1 MHDSRKEYPRS
12 LDATA
17 LLDSRVLVDTR
28 SERTTGHPRLFNV
41 AIAPDGKTVA
51 AGGEGGIIHVIDVTS
66 GDSSLISSPRGNI
79 ESLHFSKSENLLYT
93 CSDHGVIAI
102 RSLLDHSMVRSK
114 ELPSSR
120 GIYCS
125 ILDAVAGILYTGSLN
140 GMIHALNASTLVS
153 MWEWETYQCRGVL
166 SLYQPRSGEECLLA
180 GRVDGV
186 VLKLMAKDH
195 GNGLRDTGVKVH
207 EGPVFSLTPV
217 QSTGKIITA
226 GMDGC
231 ICLLDTREMLIESR
245 IDTRQG
251 KVLDVISVSR
261 NHPVAGAIAG
271 EMVGTSSPPHRLPL
285 ILAAGGDGTIAGYI
299 LDGHGNFIH
308 AGFWWNAHEKTVEK
322 FALDDK
328 HGRLYTVSSDGR
340 MKMWRM
346 ARSPSSEP

>member
-1 MHDSRKEYPRS
+1 MHDSRKEYPPS

-28 SERTTGHPRLFNV
+28 SERTTGYPRLFNV

-51 AGGEGGIIHVIDVTS
+51 AGGEGGAIHVIDVTS

-79 ESLHFSKSENLLYT
+79 ESLHFSKKENLLYD

-102 RSLLDHSMVRSK
+102 RSLSDHSMVRCK

-120 GIYCS
+120 GVYCS

-140 GMIHALNASTLVS
+140 GMIHALDARTLVS
-153 MWEWETYQCRGVL
+153 MWEWQTYHGHGVL
-166 SLYQPRSGEECLLA
+166 SLYQPRPGDECLLA

-186 VLKLMAKDH
+186 VLKLVGKDH
-195 GNGLRDTGVKVH
+195 GNEVMSTGVKVH
-207 EGPVFSLTPV
+207 EGPVFSITPV
-217 QSTGKIITA
+217 QSTEKVITA

-231 ICLLDTREMLIESR
+231 ICLLDTREMLVESR

-251 KVLDVISVSR
+251 KVLDVITVSR
-261 NHPVAGAIAG
+261 NHPIAGAIAG
-271 EMVGTSSPPHRLPL
+271 ERVPPSSSPHRLPL

-299 LDGHGNFIH
+299 LDGCGNLIR

-322 FALDDK
+322 IALDDK

-340 MKMWRM
+340 MKMWKM
-346 ARSPSSEP
+346 VHSPSREP